1 MSRSACARLCL
12 PLADKVH
19 VAMDWTNI
27 NTLSEQI
34 GEVLDHHRALA
45 FAIMA
50 FGGVLSSLSP
60 SSVPRMVA
68 IVNYAGKEAKTFW
81 GAVGLSLAFVLGI
94 CTVYAAVG
102 ALAGSF
108 GALLTMTGFLYYF
121 TAALCLFMGLSMI
134 RLIEFRWKIPGLTV
148 IGHGVIGAFL
158 LGFGFAFLIAPD
170 ATPFMIGAL
179 AVTTF
184 QGKLLLGSML
194 MLAFGV
200 GHGLPV
206 LFVGSLAPWYMHH
219 AAVKK
224 WHLAAEMAAGYILV
238 FLAVFF
244 TVIA

>member
-1 MSRSACARLCL
+1 
-12 PLADKVH
+12 
-19 VAMDWTNI
+19 MDWTNI
-27 NTLSEQI
+27 YTLSEQI
-34 GEVLDHHRALA
+34 GDVIDHHRALA

-50 FGGVLSSLSP
+50 VGGILSSLSP

-68 IVNYAGKEAKTFW
+68 IINYAGKEAKSFW
-81 GAVGLSLAFVLGI
+81 GGVTLSLAFVVGI
-94 CTVYAAVG
+94 CTVYGAVG

-121 TAALCLFMGLSMI
+121 TAALCLLMGLAMI
-134 RLIEFRWKIPGLTV
+134 RLVEFRWQIPGLNV
-148 IGHGVIGAFL
+148 VGHGVLGAYL

-179 AVTTF
+179 AVSTF

-200 GHGLPV
+200 GHGVPV
-206 LFVGSLAPWYMHH
+206 LFVGSLAPWYMHQP
-219 AAVKK
+219 AVKK